1 MWIFNKGLAKSHFY
15 VWYLGSKEADGVRGS
30 AVVLPAMRQL
40 LRDSFR
46 RTPNKATVQ
55 ISGKGLKLIQTVPT
69 MGKSGKIKM
78 QLVKFQIAASSI
90 TYSMTGKPPFDD
102 VIAVVMLVFN
112 PEMHSPIHVHCYRCD
127 SAETAA
133 VMQANLQ
140 VLIGRP
146 ETQRSIAALEQ
157 RLFKSMGR
165 RLPSGVVDELK
176 RRLSNTEQSVCRNC
190 SRTIYYKI
198 ILFTILQ
205 LLQPLETFQNCI
217 LPKNKAKN
225 TTVSDRYIRHPD
237 SELKLRMFGDT
248 IVRSGKCRSVD
259 NLNIASQVSR

>member
-15 VWYLGSKEADGVRGS
+15 VWYLGSKEADGVRGTTV
-30 AVVLPAMRQL
+30 ALPAMRQL

-78 QLVKFQIAASSI
+78 QLVKFQIAASNI

-133 VMQANLQ
+133 IMQANLQ

-146 ETQRSIAALEQ
+146 DTQRSIAALEQ
-157 RLFKSMGR
+157 RLLINDILSNKGRNNYQKSLDG
-165 RLPSGVVDELK
+165 RLPNGVVDELK
-176 RRLSNTEQSVCRNC
+176 RKLSSNEERAPRGRSKF
-190 SRTIYYKI
+190 SHS
-198 ILFTILQ
+198 
-205 LLQPLETFQNCI
+205 
-217 LPKNKAKN
+217 A
-225 TTVSDRYIRHPD
+225 TVSDRYREPIPN
-237 SELKLRMFGDT
+237 SEPRLRLFGDT
-248 IVRSGKCRSVD
+248 IIRNGKSRSVD
-259 NLNIASQVSR
+259 NLTVSTQVSR